1 MRIAPVVIVVLAF
14 ALAACEDGFNIYD
27 KAEEVELG
35 DEEARQIEREVPGF
49 RLFEEKPGVE
59 RYLERRIFEEVLST
73 GAVANRDVFDYRLH
87 LVDNPNEEMAFALPG
102 GRVYLYTGLLLAVRS
117 EAELAGVIAH
127 EVGHIELR
135 HGAERMTMEKTLG
148 VALAIASAFLNNPV
162 ADFAGSS
169 LAQIGVLSYS
179 REDEREADD
188 FSVAALKDT
197 RYYPGG
203 AKLFFERL
211 IAQKKA
217 DPDGDGYLVYLSTHP
232 DVPERI
238 DRIEERLRELGRE
251 NVRLGEE
258 APGLYGAEYRAN
270 VWSPLARHYNVVDE
284 HGYQ

>member
-1 MRIAPVVIVVLAF
+1 MRITPLLIAVLA
-14 ALAACEDGFNIYD
+14 LATTGCEDGFNMYD

-35 DEEARQIEREVPGF
+35 DEAARQISREVPGF
-49 RLFEEKPGVE
+49 RLFEAKPEVE
-59 RYLERRIFEEVLST
+59 RYIERRIFEEILST
-73 GAVANRDVFDYRLH
+73 GAVANRNVFEYRLY
-87 LVDNPNEEMAFALPG
+87 LVDNPDEEMAFALPG

-135 HGAERMTMEKTLG
+135 HGAEQMTMEKTLG

-169 LAQIGVLSYS
+169 LAQFGVLSYS
-179 REDEREADD
+179 RDDEREADD
-188 FSVAALKDT
+188 FSVSCLKDT
-197 RYYPGG
+197 RYFPGG

-232 DVPERI
+232 DVAERI
-238 DRIEERLRELGRE
+238 ERIEERLRELGRE
-251 NVRLGEE
+251 NLKLGDE

-270 VWSPLARHYNVVDE
+270 VWSPLARHYHVVDE